1 MNLCTVCGEPIE
13 VGDFPC
19 ITTPR
24 PHARGMYA
32 AIGDEC
38 DILQT
43 TGTKEPIR
51 FRSKQDRLRWLKA
64 HGYREVVKNAGPD
77 DKHCARWAITDPQ
90 TLENG
95 RILVSRP
102 GALQDYAPPPP
113 VKMRIQLVS
122 GEGRG

>member
-1 MNLCTVCGEPIE
+1 METCTVCGELLQ

-19 ITTPR
+19 IVTPR
-24 PHARGMYA
+24 PHAKGMYA

-51 FRSKQDRLRWLKA
+51 FRSKQERLRWLKA
-64 HGYREVVKNAGPD
+64 NGFREVVKNAGPL
-77 DKHCARWAITDPQ
+77 DKHCRPWNTIDAV

-95 RILVSRP
+95 RVLVSRP
-102 GALQDYAPPPP
+102 NALKGNDTAPP
-113 VKMRIQLVS
+113 VNMRITLVQ
-122 GEGRG
+122 GVIGG